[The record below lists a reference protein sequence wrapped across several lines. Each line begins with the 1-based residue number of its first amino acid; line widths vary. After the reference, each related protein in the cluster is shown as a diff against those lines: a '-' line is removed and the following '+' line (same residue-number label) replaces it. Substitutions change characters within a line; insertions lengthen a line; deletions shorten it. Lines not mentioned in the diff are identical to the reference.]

1 MNVVDSSAWLEYF
14 ADGPN
19 AGEFA
24 KPIETTRSLIV
35 PTLSLFEVFKR
46 IAQQRGDDEAL
57 RSVAVMEQGKVVD
70 LDRATALAAA
80 RLSIDHSIAM
90 ADSIMLATA
99 QRSGAILWTQDVD
112 FEGLPGVR
120 FLAKR

>member
-1 MNVVDSSAWLEYF
+1 
-14 ADGPN
+14 
-19 AGEFA
+19 
-24 KPIETTRSLIV
+24 
-35 PTLSLFEVFKR
+35 
-46 IAQQRGDDEAL
+46 
-57 RSVAVMEQGKVVD
+57 
-70 LDRATALAAA
+70 
-80 RLSIDHSIAM
+80 M

>member
-1 MNVVDSSAWLEYF
+1 M
-14 ADGPN
+14 
-19 AGEFA
+19 
-24 KPIETTRSLIV
+24 

-57 RSVAVMEQGKVVD
+57 RSVAVMEQGRVVD

-99 QRSGAILWTQDVD
+99 QRNGAILWTQDVD
-112 FEGLPGVR
+112 FEGVPGVR
-120 FLAKR
+120 FFARR